1 MRKYAPPSHGAPVT
15 STLFD
20 VGGTGRRSAPAR
32 AQLAFVIVVAGLCAA
47 VGLAATMPAFIQ
59 IALALSI
66 GVLLCVAC
74 ISFPGAAGVSLI
86 AWLAVLAL
94 VRRLLDSSGIGGSSN
109 PLLLVSPIAVVLL
122 VLVAGRR
129 GAFRS
134 RTPLTNRVLLLN
146 LLVLLSAVNP
156 LQGGLTVGVAGLLFV
171 FVPMLWFWLGR
182 AVIDDRRLSQLL
194 RVIAVLSVPAAIY
207 GLFQVYRGFPWW
219 DARWIATKG
228 YVALRVG
235 DALRQFSSFA
245 STTEYVGFLAVGALV
260 WVLRLRRARSVVP
273 AGLAVAIITWALVL
287 ASARAIL
294 VALPVALGLVFC
306 ASRGLTFAKSM
317 VFALLGLVALGAG
330 VAALGSGSVGGTRT
344 SALVNRQVQGLAN
357 PFDANVSTLPGH
369 IRQIR
374 VGVTRAFTN
383 PLGQGVGSITIA
395 AEKFG
400 GNALGTEADPSNIAV
415 AAGLP
420 GLILY
425 SMVVVSGFRLAF
437 RAARE
442 ERDRLSLVAL
452 GILVV
457 TAFQWLNGGNYS
469 VAPLP
474 WLVLGWLDRRSAS
487 AADDAGSSGAE
498 APMSSPAT
506 SSPSSSTAMAR
517 S

>member
-1 MRKYAPPSHGAPVT
+1 VT

-20 VGGTGRRSAPAR
+20 VGGTGRRSAPGR
-32 AQLAFVIVVAGLCAA
+32 GQLAFVIVVAGLCTA
-47 VGLAATMPAFIQ
+47 VGLAATLPAFIQ
-59 IALALSI
+59 VALAVSV

-74 ISFPGAAGVSLI
+74 ISFPGAAGVSLV

-94 VRRLLDSSGIGGSSN
+94 VRRLLDGSGIGGSSN
-109 PLLLVSPIAVVLL
+109 PLLLVSPVAVAIL
-122 VLVAGRR
+122 VLAAGRR

-134 RTPLTNRVLLLN
+134 RTSLTNHVLLLN
-146 LLVLLSAVNP
+146 VFVLLSAANP
-156 LQGGLTVGVAGLLFV
+156 LQGGLSVGLAGLLFV
-171 FVPMLWFWLGR
+171 LVPMLWFWLGR
-182 AVIDDRRLSQLL
+182 AVIDDRRLAQLF
-194 RVIAVLSVPAAIY
+194 RVIALLSVPAALY

-260 WVLRLRRARSVVP
+260 WVLRLRRARSLVP
-273 AGLAVAIITWALVL
+273 AGLALAVITWALVL

-294 VALPVALGLVFC
+294 VALPVALVLVFC
-306 ASRGLTFAKSM
+306 ASRGLTLAKSM

-330 VAALGSGSVGGTRT
+330 IATLGSGGVGGGGRT

-374 VGVTRAFTN
+374 VGVTRAFTH
-383 PLGQGVGSITIA
+383 PLGQGVGSVTIA

-400 GNALGTEADPSNIAV
+400 GNSLGTEADPSNIAV

-425 SMVVVSGFRLAF
+425 SMIVVSGFRLAF

-442 ERDRLSLVAL
+442 ERDTLSLVAL
-452 GILVV
+452 GILVA
-457 TAFQWLNGGNYS
+457 TTFQWLNGGNYS

-474 WLVLGWLDRRSAS
+474 WLVLGWLDRRSAA
-487 AADDAGSSGAE
+487 AADDAPSGAE
-498 APMSSPAT
+498 QPESSPAT
-506 SSPSSSTAMAR
+506 SSPSSSTAMVR